1 MPVVFVSGDAALCET
16 VKTVDP
22 RIATVAVSRGMGAA
36 TLAEHPAAMRERIR
50 TEVERCL
57 RAPERPQPCALP
69 PRFETEVVCKD
80 ARHAWRKSFY
90 PGARLVDPNTIGFD
104 TGHCFELLRMLQFIT
119 REQRWKEARRDPEAL
134 ECAPGAA

>member
-1 MPVVFVSGDAALCET
+1 MRRAPPPAAL
-16 VKTVDP
+16 
-22 RIATVAVSRGMGAA
+22 
-36 TLAEHPAAMRERIR
+36 RERIR
-50 TEVERCL
+50 AEVERCL

-90 PGARLVDPNTIGFD
+90 PGARPVDPNTIGFD